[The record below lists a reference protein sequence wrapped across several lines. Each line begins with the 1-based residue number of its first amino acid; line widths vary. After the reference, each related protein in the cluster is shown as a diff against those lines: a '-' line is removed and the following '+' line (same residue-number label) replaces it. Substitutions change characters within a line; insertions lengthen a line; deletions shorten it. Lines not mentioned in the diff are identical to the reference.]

1 MFTSTDLLEN
11 SSILYDYNSCSWSFD
26 KFLNS
31 SIVRN
36 YSLASLTLQVCRDT
50 QGFIGEKVLLFCSI
64 IALRYCTLPAELAMV
79 STFNGRWRRCAV
91 LSLLWKLRKFSIRVH
106 SRETFFFLNLNHRR
120 LPLLQWYIYTKYKIS
135 SRNSPRHS
143 DSSCINF
150 VSFAGIA
157 KRKKKDND
165 EHRDR
170 LIQIRESG
178 DGRQV
183 EVGFVNEVTDSRNQ
197 GGRKGVL
204 GSRSSQMFDISCVL
218 AFTILFIYAEARY
231 ILARCVPS
239 MYTYALRDM
248 EENSEQRSVR
258 KRNKGMAERSV
269 EDLKRPA
276 DGWRGKAELCTAL
289 PLRHNHLISNY
300 NFVEYPFPR

>member
-1 MFTSTDLLEN
+1 MGDEEDARCFRCFEN
-11 SSILYDYNSCSWSFD
+11 YVNLAFA
-26 KFLNS
+26 F
-31 SIVRN
+31 IV
-36 YSLASLTLQVCRDT
+36 
-50 QGFIGEKVLLFCSI
+50 EK
-64 IALRYCTLPAELAMV
+64 R
-79 STFNGRWRRCAV
+79 
-91 LSLLWKLRKFSIRVH
+91 
-106 SRETFFFLNLNHRR
+106 FFLKSESSSTTTATNN
-120 LPLLQWYIYTKYKIS
+120 QSMKFVAKYNI
-135 SRNSPRHS
+135 SPRDYQVADFNHS

-150 VSFAGIA
+150 VRFAGIA
-157 KRKKKDND
+157 KRKKDND

-170 LIQIRESG
+170 LIQIREPD

-197 GGRKGVL
+197 GGRKGIL

-276 DGWRGKAELCTAL
+276 EG
-289 PLRHNHLISNY
+289 
-300 NFVEYPFPR
+300 

>member
-1 MFTSTDLLEN
+1 MGDEEDARCFRCFENYVNLAFTFIVEKRFLFKSESSSTTTATN
-11 SSILYDYNSCSWSFD
+11 NQSM
-26 KFLNS
+26 KF
-31 SIVRN
+31 V
-36 YSLASLTLQVCRDT
+36 A
-50 QGFIGEKVLLFCSI
+50 
-64 IALRYCTLPAELAMV
+64 
-79 STFNGRWRRCAV
+79 
-91 LSLLWKLRKFSIRVH
+91 
-106 SRETFFFLNLNHRR
+106 
-120 LPLLQWYIYTKYKIS
+120 KYKIS
-135 SRNSPRHS
+135 PRDHQVAGFNHS

-150 VSFAGIA
+150 VRFAGIA
-157 KRKKKDND
+157 KRKKYND

-170 LIQIRESG
+170 LIQIREPG

-197 GGRKGVL
+197 GGRQGIL
-204 GSRSSQMFDISCVL
+204 GSRSSQMFDISCIL

-276 DGWRGKAELCTAL
+276 EG
-289 PLRHNHLISNY
+289 
-300 NFVEYPFPR
+300 

>member
-1 MFTSTDLLEN
+1 MGDEEDARCFRCFEN
-11 SSILYDYNSCSWSFD
+11 YVNLAFA
-26 KFLNS
+26 F
-31 SIVRN
+31 IV
-36 YSLASLTLQVCRDT
+36 
-50 QGFIGEKVLLFCSI
+50 EK
-64 IALRYCTLPAELAMV
+64 R
-79 STFNGRWRRCAV
+79 
-91 LSLLWKLRKFSIRVH
+91 
-106 SRETFFFLNLNHRR
+106 FFLKSESSSTTTATNN
-120 LPLLQWYIYTKYKIS
+120 QSMKFVAKYNI
-135 SRNSPRHS
+135 SPRDYQVAGFNHS

-150 VSFAGIA
+150 VRFAGIA
-157 KRKKKDND
+157 KRKKDND

-170 LIQIRESG
+170 LIQIREPG

-197 GGRKGVL
+197 GGRKGIL

-276 DGWRGKAELCTAL
+276 EG
-289 PLRHNHLISNY
+289 
-300 NFVEYPFPR
+300 

>member
-1 MFTSTDLLEN
+1 M
-11 SSILYDYNSCSWSFD
+11 
-26 KFLNS
+26 KF
-31 SIVRN
+31 V
-36 YSLASLTLQVCRDT
+36 A
-50 QGFIGEKVLLFCSI
+50 
-64 IALRYCTLPAELAMV
+64 
-79 STFNGRWRRCAV
+79 
-91 LSLLWKLRKFSIRVH
+91 
-106 SRETFFFLNLNHRR
+106 
-120 LPLLQWYIYTKYKIS
+120 KYKIS
-135 SRNSPRHS
+135 PRDHQVADFNYS

-150 VSFAGIA
+150 VKFAGIA
-157 KRKKKDND
+157 KRKKYND

-170 LIQIRESG
+170 LIQIREPG

-197 GGRKGVL
+197 GGRQGIL

-239 MYTYALRDM
+239 MYTYTLRDM

-276 DGWRGKAELCTAL
+276 EG
-289 PLRHNHLISNY
+289 
-300 NFVEYPFPR
+300 

>member
-1 MFTSTDLLEN
+1 MGDEEHARCFRCFENYVNLSFAFILE
-11 SSILYDYNSCSWSFD
+11 
-26 KFLNS
+26 K
-31 SIVRN
+31 R
-36 YSLASLTLQVCRDT
+36 
-50 QGFIGEKVLLFCSI
+50 
-64 IALRYCTLPAELAMV
+64 
-79 STFNGRWRRCAV
+79 
-91 LSLLWKLRKFSIRVH
+91 
-106 SRETFFFLNLNHRR
+106 FFLKSESSPTTTATNN
-120 LPLLQWYIYTKYKIS
+120 QSMKFVAKYKIPPPDYQLADF
-135 SRNSPRHS
+135 NHS

-150 VSFAGIA
+150 VSFAGIT
-157 KRKKKDND
+157 KRKKDND

-170 LIQIRESG
+170 LIQIREPG

-183 EVGFVNEVTDSRNQ
+183 EVGFVNEVTDFRNQ
-197 GGRKGVL
+197 GGWKGVL

-269 EDLKRPA
+269 EDLKRP
-276 DGWRGKAELCTAL
+276 
-289 PLRHNHLISNY
+289 
-300 NFVEYPFPR
+300 VEG

>member
-1 MFTSTDLLEN
+1 MGDEEDARCFRCFEN
-11 SSILYDYNSCSWSFD
+11 YVN
-26 KFLNS
+26 
-31 SIVRN
+31 
-36 YSLASLTLQVCRDT
+36 LAFA
-50 QGFIGEKVLLFCSI
+50 FIPEK
-64 IALRYCTLPAELAMV
+64 R
-79 STFNGRWRRCAV
+79 
-91 LSLLWKLRKFSIRVH
+91 
-106 SRETFFFLNLNHRR
+106 FFLKSESSPTTTATNN
-120 LPLLQWYIYTKYKIS
+120 QSMKFVAKYKIS
-135 SRNSPRHS
+135 SCDSPRHS

-170 LIQIRESG
+170 LIQIRVSG

-276 DGWRGKAELCTAL
+276 DG
-289 PLRHNHLISNY
+289 
-300 NFVEYPFPR
+300 

>member
-1 MFTSTDLLEN
+1 MGDEEDARCFRCFEN
-11 SSILYDYNSCSWSFD
+11 YVNLAFA
-26 KFLNS
+26 F
-31 SIVRN
+31 IV
-36 YSLASLTLQVCRDT
+36 
-50 QGFIGEKVLLFCSI
+50 EK
-64 IALRYCTLPAELAMV
+64 R
-79 STFNGRWRRCAV
+79 
-91 LSLLWKLRKFSIRVH
+91 
-106 SRETFFFLNLNHRR
+106 FFLKSESSSTITATNN
-120 LPLLQWYIYTKYKIS
+120 QSMKFVAKYKIS
-135 SRNSPRHS
+135 PRDYQVADFNHS

-150 VSFAGIA
+150 VRFAGIA
-157 KRKKKDND
+157 KRKKDND

-170 LIQIRESG
+170 LIQIREPG

-197 GGRKGVL
+197 GGRKGIL

-276 DGWRGKAELCTAL
+276 EG
-289 PLRHNHLISNY
+289 
-300 NFVEYPFPR
+300 